1 MPFYG
6 IIRDSPLLT
15 GLSRAARAISRSHGG
30 SGAATNWSFQFKSLQ
45 IYDNAL
51 RIYLNTPAG
60 DLWKYL
66 EKRGQKAVFG
76 AKQQVGVRTGALKR
90 SIHMKHTGNLTG
102 QYLWIG
108 SNQNHA
114 YLHHEGSKA
123 HLITPNPPNRVLRF
137 NSGNRVVFTREVNHP
152 GTRPNRYL
160 SSQLRH
166 FIK

>member
-6 IIRDSPLLT
+6 IIHDSPLLT
-15 GLSRAARAISRSHGG
+15 ALSRASRSMSRGSSGG
-30 SGAATNWSFQFKSLQ
+30 GGNSFSFQFKSLQ

-60 DLWKYL
+60 DLWKYM
-66 EKRGQKAVFG
+66 EKRGQRAVIG

-90 SIHMKHTGNLTG
+90 SIHMKHLGNLTG

-108 SNQNHA
+108 ATQSHA
-114 YLHHEGSKA
+114 LAHHEGTKA
-123 HLITPNPPNRVLRF
+123 HRIAPNPPNKVLRF
-137 NSGNRVVFTREVNHP
+137 NSGTRVVFAREVNHP
-152 GTRPNRYL
+152 GTKPNRYL